1 MSDEEKCGCCQSENA
16 AETCTAGTVAETCAA
31 GTGCGAPADWEPKI
45 VMFCCNWCSY
55 AGADGAGVAR
65 FQQGPNIRVV
75 RVMCSSRV
83 DPVHIY
89 AAFLEG
95 ADGVLI
101 TGCHIGDCH
110 YVNGN
115 DKTLVKYKFIKSMLN
130 ELGLED
136 DRLQLRWISASEG
149 QQFAEFANEMIGKI
163 RALGPSPLRKE
174 GVI

>member
-1 MSDEEKCGCCQSENA
+1 MSDVISKSALTE
-16 AETCTAGTVAETCAA
+16 CAA
-31 GTGCGAPADWEPKI
+31 SDGFNPKI

-65 FQQGPNIRVV
+65 FQQPTNVRVV
-75 RVMCSSRV
+75 RVMCSSRI

-89 AAFLEG
+89 TAFLEG
-95 ADGVLI
+95 ADAVLI

-115 DKTLVKYKFIKSMLN
+115 DKTLVKYKFVKTMLK
-130 ELGLED
+130 EMGIED
-136 DRLQLRWISASEG
+136 DRLILRWISASEG
-149 QQFAEFANEMIGKI
+149 QQFSEFVTEMVGKV

>member
-1 MSDEEKCGCCQSENA
+1 MSEVKSE
-16 AETCTAGTVAETCAA
+16 TVANSCASSD
-31 GTGCGAPADWEPKI
+31 GFIPKI

-65 FQQGPNIRVV
+65 FQQPTNVRVV

-89 AAFLEG
+89 TAFLEG
-95 ADGVLI
+95 ADAVLI

-115 DKTLVKYKFIKSMLN
+115 DKTLVKYKFIKAMLA
-130 ELGLED
+130 EMGIED
-136 DRLQLRWISASEG
+136 DRLILRWISASEG
-149 QQFAEFANEMIGKI
+149 QQFSEFVAEMVGKVA
-163 RALGPSPLRKE
+163 ALGPSPLRKD
-174 GVI
+174 GVV

>member
-1 MSDEEKCGCCQSENA
+1 MSEVKSTA
-16 AETCTAGTVAETCAA
+16 ASSCASS
-31 GTGCGAPADWEPKI
+31 GEFVPKI

-55 AGADGAGVAR
+55 AGADGAGVSR
-65 FQQGPNIRVV
+65 FQQPTNVRVV

-89 AAFLEG
+89 TAFLEG
-95 ADGVLI
+95 ADAVLI

-115 DKTLVKYKFIKSMLN
+115 DKTLVKYKFVKSMLK
-130 ELGLED
+130 EMGMED
-136 DRLQLRWISASEG
+136 NRLMLRWISASEG
-149 QQFAEFANEMIGKI
+149 QQFAEFVTEMVEKVK
-163 RALGPSPLRKE
+163 ALGPSPLRKE

>member
-1 MSDEEKCGCCQSENA
+1 MSEVK
-16 AETCTAGTVAETCAA
+16 TVASSSASSGEYV
-31 GTGCGAPADWEPKI
+31 PKI

-65 FQQGPNIRVV
+65 FQQPTNVRVV
-75 RVMCSSRV
+75 RVMCSSRI

-89 AAFLEG
+89 TAFLEG

-115 DKTLVKYKFIKSMLN
+115 DKTLVKYKFVKSMLN
-130 ELGLED
+130 EMGLED
-136 DRLQLRWISASEG
+136 NRLILRWISASEG
-149 QQFAEFANEMIGKI
+149 QQFAEFVTEMVEKVK
-163 RALGPSPLRKE
+163 ALGPSPLRKE